1 MSDSPPPPAPPP
13 PPGPGP
19 LNPYVQ
25 PVYGAYASWLQRVV
39 ATLWD
44 WVYLWPGLVVGL
56 VAWLLILLGAASGSD
71 GGGGWLVAVGIVLS
85 VVATALLIWR
95 LVINYMLDQ
104 GRTGYT
110 FGKRKVGIRTLR
122 EQDGRPSGV
131 GSCVARYFLHSII
144 NQACYIDYL
153 WPLWDQPKR
162 QTLTDKILSTIV
174 VNQPPA

>member
-1 MSDSPPPPAPPP
+1 MSYQTPPPAPPP
-13 PPGPGP
+13 GPTPP
-19 LNPYVQ
+19 NPYAQ
-25 PVYGAYASWLQRVV
+25 PVYGAYASWVQRAI
-39 ATLWD
+39 ATVWD

-56 VAWLLILLGAASGSD
+56 ASWLLFLLGAGAD
-71 GGGGWLVAVGIVLS
+71 GGGWLIALGIVLS
-85 VVATALLIWR
+85 VVATVLLIWR

-122 EQDGRPSGV
+122 EQDGQPSGV

-174 VNQPPA
+174 INQPPA